1 MPKIQLLSESES
13 EILLKYKDSDIY
25 DADLEL
31 KAIPAK
37 RRLVISNQIQG
48 RQMLRKKVKSWA
60 AIADD
65 VTNFTKLL
73 LPAKLPFEQCSSEQT
88 ARYKAKLVEG
98 KLLVDLT
105 GGLGVDFA
113 FMSTKFQKAIYVEQ
127 NKDLVAYAENNLPI
141 FGVKNATY
149 VCDDA
154 INYLKNMTEHA
165 SVIYIDPARRTSE
178 GEKAVQLADCQP
190 NLEDL
195 EALLLEHAD
204 MVVAKLSPML
214 DISKALKA
222 LKSVCEIHIVSVDN
236 ECKELLLVMRK
247 ERQQTEIKTY
257 NIHHDR
263 EEHFDFTPSEELMAV
278 CKYAYA
284 PRMYLY
290 EPNSSILKSGGFK
303 IIADRYRLVKLHV
316 NSHLY
321 TSDDE
326 VEDFPGRS
334 FEVMAWSGFARNDL
348 ASVLRGIKQANI
360 AVRNFPMSPE
370 KLRAKLKL
378 KEGGKDY
385 FFASTLADGKK
396 VLLRCRKI
404 GHQNTKK

>member
-73 LPAKLPFEQCSSEQT
+73 LPAKLPFEQCSSAQT

-98 KLLVDLT
+98 ELLVDLT

-127 NKDLVAYAENNLPI
+127 NKDLVAYAENNLQI

-165 SVIYIDPARRTSE
+165 
-178 GEKAVQLADCQP
+178 
-190 NLEDL
+190 
-195 EALLLEHAD
+195 
-204 MVVAKLSPML
+204 
-214 DISKALKA
+214 
-222 LKSVCEIHIVSVDN
+222 
-236 ECKELLLVMRK
+236 
-247 ERQQTEIKTY
+247 
-257 NIHHDR
+257 
-263 EEHFDFTPSEELMAV
+263 
-278 CKYAYA
+278 
-284 PRMYLY
+284 
-290 EPNSSILKSGGFK
+290 
-303 IIADRYRLVKLHV
+303 
-316 NSHLY
+316 
-321 TSDDE
+321 
-326 VEDFPGRS
+326 
-334 FEVMAWSGFARNDL
+334 
-348 ASVLRGIKQANI
+348 
-360 AVRNFPMSPE
+360 
-370 KLRAKLKL
+370 
-378 KEGGKDY
+378 
-385 FFASTLADGKK
+385 
-396 VLLRCRKI
+396 
-404 GHQNTKK
+404 